1 MSDIGKAYVQI
12 VPSAKGLKDSISKE
26 LDGEATS
33 AGSKAGIGIA
43 SAMKKALVAAGIG
56 KAIISTIQEGGK
68 LEQSLGGVETLFKDN
83 ANKVKKHAIEAY
95 RTTGISA
102 NSYMEN
108 VTGFSASLLQSLGG
122 DTAKAAEVANMA
134 MIDMA
139 DNSNK
144 MGTSMEAIQNAYQG
158 FAKQNYTMLDNLKL
172 GYGGTKSEMQRLL
185 ADAQKLTGVK
195 YDINNLS
202 DVYSAI
208 HAIQG
213 KLDITGTTAK
223 EASTTIAG
231 SFNAM
236 KSSFSNVL
244 GALATG
250 FGLDEALNG
259 LAQTVSTFLF
269 GNLIP
274 MIGRILIA
282 LPGALY
288 TFLTAVIP
296 QFIQMGS
303 ELVNGIISGFDFG
316 MVGFQANF
324 SEMLNMFTSIYLP
337 EFLNKGVQ
345 LITELANGLL
355 QAMPTVITGIGE
367 ILNSLLIAI
376 YDIVPQILESGY
388 ELVKNLA
395 VGIFNN
401 LPAVSESINKV
412 LSKLLT
418 TVVEHGPKVARKGF
432 ELLGKMAMGIW
443 NNLPQIISTITNV
456 LISLM
461 QTIGSHLPQILQKGV
476 ELLGE
481 FALGIVS
488 AIPTVVA
495 KIPELISALLS
506 SFGSFISSFV
516 DMGGQLLMGLAR
528 GIAGAVG
535 NVISSAIDACKGI
548 VSRVKSFFGI
558 HSPSRLFAE
567 MGMYLDYGLAEGI
580 ADNTKPI
587 SKAMD
592 KVSDL
597 TSKSLTSQLA
607 YDISTNKPSMNFKNI
622 ENNLET
628 KSLVGNSD
636 KKPVI
641 LNFKI
646 GKQGFKALVDD
657 ITELQNKEVELQLAY
672 I

>member
-401 LPAVSESINKV
+401 LPAISESINKV